1 MNTKENLS
9 LIYYLNLDQGNCL
22 YVNFGLME
30 LPDTNLWR
38 VNSRNQA
45 ELSFIFVSSVGL
57 PLWRSGKESSCS
69 AGDAGVVGSIPGSG
83 RSPGGGH
90 YNPLQ
95 FYCLEN
101 AMDRGAW
108 QAAVLGTVK
117 SWTRLKPL
125 STHARVSRDAWLQ
138 GFTEGVFLS
147 RTSF

>member
-1 MNTKENLS
+1 M
-9 LIYYLNLDQGNCL
+9 
-22 YVNFGLME
+22 
-30 LPDTNLWR
+30 
-38 VNSRNQA
+38 
-45 ELSFIFVSSVGL
+45 SSVGL
-57 PLWRSGKESSCS
+57 PVWRSGKESSCS

-138 GFTEGVFLS
+138 GFTEGVLLS